1 MLVGDGAVKMND
13 NAMSGQEE
21 KGIRNVALVRKE
33 GGTSRRIKGREGR
46 RREEGESVKKKKKK
60 KRKKKRR
67 SMNNRESEKPEK

>member
-1 MLVGDGAVKMND
+1 
-13 NAMSGQEE
+13 MSGQEG

-33 GGTSRRIKGREGR
+33 GGTSRRIKGRVGR

-60 KRKKKRR
+60 KKKRKKKKR